1 MFSPCIPF
9 FVFVFVFSHAV
20 CCCCC
25 SFGLKKVFVNSKV
38 NTCFTVCTCVWC
50 VSVSARAW
58 IKQYLKCISSIF
70 FFHTETHVTWYLL
83 SCCENCC
90 YCLYV
95 KQILCVTINWH
106 FLKGRKREKMRLR
119 HDYTCI
125 RVWVKEHFFNQSS
138 FVTCMAARYVY
149 CSVVDIAHHILC
161 VLLLSRSHCVHFCEH
176 VNKTLYCFHC
186 LILFRL
192 CTISVSIWQEIK
204 LPIPSIT

>member
-1 MFSPCIPF
+1 MFYC
-9 FVFVFVFSHAV
+9 VHVRVV
-20 CCCCC
+20 CERERTR
-25 SFGLKKVFVNSKV
+25 VNK
-38 NTCFTVCTCVWC
+38 TIFEM
-50 VSVSARAW
+50 
-58 IKQYLKCISSIF
+58 YFLHF
-70 FFHTETHVTWYLL
+70 FFFSDWNPCNMIFVKLLWKLLLL
-83 SCCENCC
+83 S
-90 YCLYV
+90 
-95 KQILCVTINWH
+95 LCQTDPVCDHKLI
-106 FLKGRKREKMRLR
+106 FPQRAEKRKMRLR

-125 RVWVKEHFFNQSS
+125 RVWVKKHFFNQSS

-161 VLLLSRSHCVHFCEH
+161 VLLSSRSHCVLFREH